1 MRWILLIIAALILLP
16 LAWKLMVF
24 TTGLVFG
31 LLHVAV
37 LLAIVI
43 FFVGLIRRMLLLR

>member
-16 LAWKLMVF
+16 LAWKLIVF
-24 TTGLVFG
+24 GTGVMFG
-31 LLHVAV
+31 LLHLAV